1 MRVVDIKTV
10 GTVSQKVES
19 LLGITVPGDRSI
31 YLGPSNVAHMK
42 SSHPAD
48 FAKYGSQL
56 TQILAN
62 PDYVGQNPSD
72 GSIEYVKEY
81 CVDNE
86 YVKVAVR
93 LSKSDRYYA
102 RSLYVLNNNRVRN
115 YIAKGTLKKVLL

>member
-1 MRVVDIKTV
+1 MVDIKTV
-10 GTVSQKVES
+10 GTVSPLVES

-31 YLGPSNVAHMK
+31 YLGASNVAHMQ

-48 FAKYGSQL
+48 FAKYGSEL
-56 TQILAN
+56 TNILSN
-62 PDYVGQNPSD
+62 PDYVGKNPSD

-81 CVDNE
+81 LVEGE